1 MPRVRKVLNGFTA
14 SEVCRISRI
23 SAPMLEYLR
32 RHDFL
37 SPGHVGGDDR
47 RQGRVRFYSY
57 RDLVV
62 AKLIQRLR
70 ESGVRLHLLK
80 QAVAEMARDEFWPDG
95 VSPADGLKWVVS
107 DGKSVL
113 LKDEDGFL
121 DEITGPGQ
129 RSFAF
134 VVNVERLRAE
144 VEGEALKTRSGP
156 FTMRSEELVY
166 ATPRNPIEAAR
177 LESYIAVMKARQS

>member
-1 MPRVRKVLNGFTA
+1 MPRARKVLNGFTA

-23 SAPMLEYLR
+23 SPPMLEYLR
-32 RHDFL
+32 RHEFL
-37 SPGHVGGDDR
+37 SPAHVGGGDR

-62 AKLIQRLR
+62 ARLIQRLR

-80 QAVAEMARDEFWPDG
+80 QAVEKMSRDDFWPDG
-95 VSPADGLKWVVS
+95 VAPVDGLKWVVS
-107 DGKSVL
+107 DGRSVL
-113 LKDEDGFL
+113 LRDEDGFL
-121 DEITGPGQ
+121 DEIAGTGQ

-144 VEGEALKTRSGP
+144 VEDEALKSRPGP
-156 FTMRSEELVY
+156 FTMLSEELVY
-166 ATPRNPIEAAR
+166 AVPRNEVEAAR
-177 LESYIAVMKARQS
+177 LETYRAAADGK